1 MKTLTILLAILLCF
15 GCATP
20 PSRPNE
26 MAMVDAVMNHG
37 MKADQVNQ
45 IYADYDK
52 ARAEY
57 EQTASYK
64 SIPYLVAPLLIL
76 GGAANGL
83 PLGPASAGY
92 GLYRGPGKVVI
103 NSTPT
108 PGGGYRTTVDP
119 MY

>member
-1 MKTLTILLAILLCF
+1 MEQKLKAH
-15 GCATP
+15 ADY
-20 PSRPNE
+20 NE
-26 MAMVDAVMNHG
+26 AL
-37 MKADQVNQ
+37 K
-45 IYADYDK
+45 DYDK

-83 PLGPASAGY
+83 PYGAASHGY
-92 GLYRGPGKVVI
+92 GWRGSGKVVI

-108 PGGGYRTTVDP
+108 SSGGYRTTIDP

>member
-1 MKTLTILLAILLCF
+1 MKTIVILSVILCF

-26 MAMVDAVMNHG
+26 YQMMMDIMAGRGMTVD
-37 MKADQVNQ
+37 QINQ
-45 IYADYDK
+45 SYADYDK

-64 SIPYLVAPLLIL
+64 SIPWLLAPLLIL

-108 PGGGYRTTVDP
+108 VGGGYRTTIDP